1 MTTLLEEIQKFQE
14 GALKEI
20 PAETLDS
27 MFQATKELVE
37 SDIAKVLKVN
47 EQAPDFILKDATGI
61 DITLYEELKK
71 GPVILTFYRGAWCPY
86 CNLEL
91 RAYQEIIND
100 IKAAGAQLIAVSP
113 QTPDAS
119 LTLKEKHDLEY
130 SVLSDPNGE
139 TADSYNLVF
148 KLPDNLI
155 ETYQQLGFNLP
166 EFNGNDSWELPVP
179 ATYIIDQ
186 SGKIRFA
193 YVNSDYS
200 KRAEP
205 AEIVELLKELV

>member
-1 MTTLLEEIQKFQE
+1 MSKLLDEIRKFQE
-14 GALKEI
+14 SAFKEI
-20 PAETLDS
+20 PDKTLES

-37 SDIAKVLKVN
+37 SDIAKGLKIN
-47 EQAPDFILKDATGI
+47 EQAPDFTLKDATGT

-91 RAYQEIIND
+91 RAYQEIIHD
-100 IKAAGAQLIAVSP
+100 IKANGAQLIAVSP

-139 TADSYNLVF
+139 TAESYNLVF

-166 EFNGNDSWELPVP
+166 EYNGNDSWELPVP
-179 ATYIIDQ
+179 ATFIISQ

-193 YVNSDYS
+193 FVDADYS

-205 AEIVELLKELV
+205 SEVVELLQELV

>member
-37 SDIAKVLKVN
+37 SDIAKGLKID
-47 EQAPDFILKDATGI
+47 EQAPDFILKDATGTN
-61 DITLYEELKK
+61 ITLYEELKK

-91 RAYQEIIND
+91 RAYQEINND
-100 IKAAGAQLIAVSP
+100 IKVTGAQLIAVSP

-148 KLPDNLI
+148 KLPDTLI

-166 EFNGNDSWELPVP
+166 KFNGNDSWELPVP

-193 YVNSDYS
+193 YVDSDYS

-205 AEIVELLKELV
+205 SEIVELLKELV